1 MEYKAIETHYNGY
14 RFRSRL
20 EARWAVFFDAA
31 GIKYEYE
38 PQGFELED
46 GTRYLPDFYLPEYD
60 YYVEVKPPRDN
71 AFEDIE
77 RASMFVGSGIN
88 KLLIL
93 GNIPKKTSVDVYH
106 YPVMYYNTFYEM
118 VIMTLVCF
126 IPWLDCDSDIFKL
139 NIEKSFYADKCMQ
152 LTLTQMKKNLI
163 WILNGVHDKEQSE
176 QFNLDSFVDIL
187 DNERKNESV
196 KEAIEYL
203 NSCYDAARQARFE
216 YGENG

>member
-20 EARWAVFFDAA
+20 EARWAVFFDHAH
-31 GIKYEYE
+31 IKYEYE

-77 RASMFVGSGIN
+77 RASMFVSHGID

-93 GNIPKKTSVDVYH
+93 GNIPQKSSVDVYH
-106 YPVMYYNTFYEM
+106 FPVIYYSTFYETR
-118 VIMTLVCF
+118 IMTLACITPCSEF
-126 IPWLDCDSDIFKL
+126 ETDIFKL
-139 NIEKSFYADKCMQ
+139 EIQSFLVDRYIQYMLPQMERD
-152 LTLTQMKKNLI
+152 LTEL
-163 WILNGVHDKEQSE
+163 LNGVHDKKLSE
-176 QFNLDSFVDIL
+176 RLSEDSFADFIDL
-187 DNERKNESV
+187 AES
-196 KEAIEYL
+196 IEYL

-216 YGENG
+216 YGEKG

>member
-20 EARWAVFFDAA
+20 EARWAVFFDHAH
-31 GIKYEYE
+31 IKYEYE

-93 GNIPKKTSVDVYH
+93 GNIPQKSSVDVYH
-106 YPVMYYNTFYEM
+106 FPVMYYNTFYEE
-118 VIMTLVCF
+118 VTMTLVC
-126 IPWLDCDSDIFKL
+126 ITPEYYDDSDIVKKL
-139 NIEKSFYADKCMQ
+139 DIANWYYIDRRIQRILPQIGQYLME
-152 LTLTQMKKNLI
+152 L
-163 WILNGVHDKEQSE
+163 LNGVHDKKLSE
-176 QFNLDSFVDIL
+176 RFYTSSYADCIECDPKCV
-187 DNERKNESV
+187 
-196 KEAIEYL
+196 EYL

-216 YGENG
+216 YGEKG

>member
-20 EARWAVFFDAA
+20 EARWAVFFDHAH
-31 GIKYEYE
+31 IKYEYE

-77 RASMFVGSGIN
+77 RASMFVGHGID

-93 GNIPKKTSVDVYH
+93 GNIPQKSSVDVYH
-106 YPVMYYNTFYEM
+106 FPVIYYSTFYET
-118 VIMTLVCF
+118 IIKTLACITPCYEF
-126 IPWLDCDSDIFKL
+126 ETDIFKL
-139 NIEKSFYADKCMQ
+139 EIQSFLVDRYIQYMQ
-152 LTLTQMKKNLI
+152 PQMQRDLTEL
-163 WILNGVHDKEQSE
+163 LNGVHDKKLSE
-176 QFNLDSFVDIL
+176 RLSEDSFADFL
-187 DNERKNESV
+187 KYDTESV
-196 KEAIEYL
+196 EYL
-203 NSCYDAARQARFE
+203 NSCYDASRQARFE
-216 YGENG
+216 YGEKG

>member
-1 MEYKAIETHYNGY
+1 MDYKAIETHYNGY

-20 EARWAVFFDAA
+20 EARWAVFFDHAH
-31 GIKYEYE
+31 IKYEYE

-106 YPVMYYNTFYEM
+106 FPVIYYSTFYETR
-118 VIMTLVCF
+118 IMTLACITPCSEF
-126 IPWLDCDSDIFKL
+126 ETDIFKL
-139 NIEKSFYADKCMQ
+139 EIQSFLVDRYIQYMLPQMERD
-152 LTLTQMKKNLI
+152 LTKL
-163 WILNGVHDKEQSE
+163 LNGVHDKKLSE
-176 QFNLDSFVDIL
+176 RLNEDSFADFIDL
-187 DNERKNESV
+187 AES
-196 KEAIEYL
+196 IEYL

-216 YGENG
+216 YGEKG

>member
-20 EARWAVFFDAA
+20 EARWAVFFDHAH
-31 GIKYEYE
+31 IKYEYE

-77 RASMFVGSGIN
+77 RASMFVSHGID

-93 GNIPKKTSVDVYH
+93 GNIPQKSSVDVYH
-106 YPVMYYNTFYEM
+106 FPVIYYSTFYETR
-118 VIMTLVCF
+118 IMTLACITPCSEF
-126 IPWLDCDSDIFKL
+126 ETDIFKL
-139 NIEKSFYADKCMQ
+139 EIQSFLVDRYIQYMLPQMERD
-152 LTLTQMKKNLI
+152 LTEL
-163 WILNGVHDKEQSE
+163 LNGVHDKKLSDRLSE
-176 QFNLDSFVDIL
+176 DSFADFIDL
-187 DNERKNESV
+187 AES
-196 KEAIEYL
+196 IEYL

-216 YGENG
+216 YGEKG